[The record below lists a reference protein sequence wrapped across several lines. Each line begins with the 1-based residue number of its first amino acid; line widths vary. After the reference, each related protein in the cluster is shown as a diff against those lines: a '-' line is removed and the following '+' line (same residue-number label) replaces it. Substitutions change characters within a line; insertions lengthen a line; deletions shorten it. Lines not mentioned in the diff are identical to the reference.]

1 MRVILFS
8 LPSYS
13 WAKNNRLH
21 CTARLLS
28 VVWWFLKK
36 NKKKNWTSST
46 TNSSILPYSFC
57 PFSLSVCSIRRRRGN
72 KRENHVNSFDC
83 WLPVRVNHTP
93 MPLLM
98 HFASSPI
105 KPNWV
110 DFQIVIFCVC
120 VFQLLAIDSTLYSH
134 PSTSFFFL
142 MYNTML
148 ICSFQ
153 FKSNQRY
160 NIEDGMNKII
170 WKTGLFNF
178 FLLGFLCYFIHR
190 DLG

>member
-1 MRVILFS
+1 M
-8 LPSYS
+8 
-13 WAKNNRLH
+13 
-21 CTARLLS
+21 
-28 VVWWFLKK
+28 
-36 NKKKNWTSST
+36 
-46 TNSSILPYSFC
+46 
-57 PFSLSVCSIRRRRGN
+57 CSIRRRRGN

-170 WKTGLFNF
+170 NGTVQ
-178 FLLGFLCYFIHR
+178 FLLIRFFVLFYSQRLGIGGLLSADISLPVLSCPVCRIFIAI
-190 DLG
+190 